1 MFIFINMANKL
12 TKEVLEELYVRRK
25 LSVKNITKIT
35 GASHNAIFRAINK
48 YQLVKELTL
57 EDRIKQKGEI
67 KISEKELIDLYVK
80 QKLSMKAIGER
91 FGYSR
96 KKIKNLL
103 ELYNI
108 PIDDNIE
115 DIQEKRYLA
124 LKRNSTFNT
133 SKPEEQI
140 YQLLLTKFPKT
151 KTQYRS
157 PEYPWPCDFYI
168 PEIDTYIELNFY
180 WCHGYEPFNRRK
192 LAHRKIIEQWNQKSK
207 ELDFKGDPKIQ
218 FAYAI
223 KIWTEKDPLKRK
235 IAKENNLN
243 YLEFFKIKDF
253 MDWFDNVP
261 YSKKRFFWF

>member
-1 MFIFINMANKL
+1 MKNNIPRKL
-12 TKEVLEELYVRRK
+12 LEELYVIKKMRIDDIADYLK
-25 LSVKNITKIT
+25 VSIKSVKRRIIE
-35 GASHNAIFRAINK
+35 

-67 KISEKELIDLYVK
+67 KISKKELIDLYVK
-80 QKLSMKAIGER
+80 QKLSMKVIGER
-91 FGYSR
+91 FGYS
-96 KKIKNLL
+96 KMKIKYLL
-103 ELYNI
+103 KLYNI

-192 LAHRKIIEQWNQKSK
+192 LAHRKIVEQWNQKSK

-253 MDWFDNVP
+253 MDWFDNVS